1 MPACAWSCWVVQ
13 DSGLPDEDELFRVQR
28 CASASNGVC
37 PGVSPVKARA
47 ATRVMANGM
56 ERIMG

>member
-1 MPACAWSCWVVQ
+1 VPACAWSCWVVQ

-28 CASASNGVC
+28 CASASNGV
-37 PGVSPVKARA
+37 SPVKARA